1 MATDTSPAA
10 NGAAVTKSD
19 TTILPEAVR
28 AIFVGGAGNVA
39 VVTSGGDTLT
49 FSGVTAGTILLIR
62 VTKILSTGTTATS
75 MVIIW

>member
-10 NGAAVTKSD
+10 NGQVVVKSD

-28 AIFVGGAGNVA
+28 AIFVGGAGDVA

-49 FSGVTAGTILLIR
+49 FTGVTAGPMLPIR
-62 VTKILSTGTTATS
+62 VKQILSTNTTATD
-75 MVIIW
+75 MIIIW